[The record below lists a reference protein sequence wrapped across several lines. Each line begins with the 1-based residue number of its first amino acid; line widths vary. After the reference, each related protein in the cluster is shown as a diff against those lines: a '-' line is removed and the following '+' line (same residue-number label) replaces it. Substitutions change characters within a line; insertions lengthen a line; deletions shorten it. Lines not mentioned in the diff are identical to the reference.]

1 MATTIT
7 DVRVFD
13 GSRLTSHTEV
23 RLVNG
28 LIAAVGRQ
36 ESHPGDEVVDG
47 RGGTLLPGLIDAH
60 VHLLPGAPQQALTF
74 GVTTVLDMFSK
85 PGVVREA
92 MASGGA
98 DVRSSSIG
106 ATAPGGHPSMMY
118 APFPTVTGPQDAA
131 AFVADRLAE
140 GATHLKVLYDDG
152 STSGP
157 LAAPSLDVSTVAALV
172 KAAHDASLKVV
183 AHVTTARA
191 TMDLLP
197 TGVDAFAH
205 VAFDPFTDGQVRAI
219 ADAGVAVIATLSI
232 ADGFPHEPGMPL
244 LNEPAL
250 AARLGPRWTAVIES
264 QGKRWMPPV
273 KPDFTAASQNV
284 AKLHSAG
291 VPILAGTD
299 APNPGT
305 VHGASLHRELQ
316 RLVDAGVAPLAALAA
331 ATSRTAA
338 CFGLTDRG
346 WIKPGLRADLL
357 LVDGCPDER
366 IADIQRITGVWRRGK
381 RATVDAYVGSAAE
394 DAGLAMLR
402 AQTDKVIA
410 EIKTRFPQWTP

>member
-1 MATTIT
+1 MTTTIT

-13 GSRLTSHTEV
+13 GVRLTGHTEV
-23 RLVNG
+23 RLVDG
-28 LIAAVGRQ
+28 LIAGVGRQ
-36 ESHPGDEVVDG
+36 ESHPGDELVDG

-60 VHLLPGAPQQALTF
+60 VHLLPNSPRQALTF

-85 PGVVREA
+85 PEVIREA
-92 MASGGA
+92 IASGGA

-118 APFPTVTGPQDAA
+118 APFPTVTGPQDAE

-157 LAAPSLDVSTVAALV
+157 LVAPSLDVSTVAALV

-205 VAFDPFTDGQVRAI
+205 VAFDPFTDDQVHAI
-219 ADAGVAVIATLSI
+219 ADAGVAVIATLAI
-232 ADGFPHEPGMPL
+232 ADGFPEGPVMPL

-250 AARLGPRWTAVIES
+250 AARLGPTWTEVVER
-264 QGKRWMPPV
+264 QGRRWMPPV

-284 AKLHSAG
+284 ARLHSAG

-299 APNPGT
+299 APNPGI

-316 RLVDAGVAPLAALAA
+316 RLVAAGVAPHEALAA

-346 WIKPGLRADLL
+346 WIKPGFTADLV
-357 LVDGCPDER
+357 LVDGRPDER
-366 IADIQRITGVWRRGK
+366 IADTQRVAAVWRRGE
-381 RATVDAYVGSAAE
+381 RATLDSYAGSAAE
-394 DAGLAMLR
+394 QADLAMLQ
-402 AQTDKVIA
+402 AQTDRVIA
-410 EIKTRFPQWTP
+410 EIQARLPQWTQ